1 MAIRVTPAITVT
13 QLLKQSAIHQTN
25 ISKLQQQIA
34 SGQRISRPSDDP
46 LGTKTILSRTA
57 LVGQFETQERTL
69 NQAADRLNQANTEL
83 LSSTDLLVRARD
95 IASQARSA
103 LDESE
108 LRNYASEIDTI
119 LRQVRDTGNAQFDG
133 QYLFSGD
140 TANTPPYSVTGDD
153 YSYSGSSSSLK
164 VSFFGKSSLEVVYS
178 GQRVFGS
185 TDRQGT
191 FISDVTGAKPG
202 AGTNTSTEN
211 TQLIVRHTATTF
223 TAGSGVAAGTSSV
236 NGDSIIGAMGDHTL
250 TIDDTSG
257 TGAFGTISLNGGPPV
272 AFDSSQTDLVV
283 SGPNGEIV
291 HLNTTA
297 ITAGFSGTI
306 DIAGAG
312 TLSAD
317 GGATEVPI
325 DFTTAQA
332 VTTADGKTT
341 FIDSTGITRTGADE
355 VEYVG
360 VTNVFQALADLR
372 DEILNVRNLPA
383 SEWQDALTRRVDEVA
398 RHHSHILE
406 VVGSQ
411 AQTLKT
417 IQDIGDRLGELTL
430 DAKQRLS
437 EVAATDV
444 PAAAIALQE
453 AQNLLQYSYA
463 VTAQVFNTSLLDYM
477 A

>member
-1 MAIRVTPAITVT
+1 MALRITPQITVS
-13 QLLKQSAIHQTN
+13 QLLKQSAAHSAN

-46 LGTKTILSRTA
+46 LGTKTILSRMTI
-57 LVGQFETQERTL
+57 VGQYETQGRTL

-83 LSSTDLLVRARD
+83 LSVSDLLVQARD

-103 LDESE
+103 LDDSE
-108 LRNYASEIDTI
+108 LRNFASEIDTI
-119 LRQVRDTGNAQFDG
+119 LTQVRDTANAQFDG

-140 TANTPPYSVTGDD
+140 TSNTQPYDSAGTDF
-153 YSYSGSSSSLK
+153 SYRGSTQSLK

-178 GQRVFGS
+178 GQRVFGDTS
-185 TDRQGT
+185 RSGAYITGT
-191 FISDVTGAKPG
+191 TGAKAG
-202 AGTNTSTEN
+202 AGTNTSTSN
-211 TQLIVRHTATTF
+211 SQLIVTHTATTY
-223 TAGSGVAAGTSSV
+223 APGSGVSAGSSSV
-236 NGDSIIGAMGDHTL
+236 TGDNILGPMGRHSL
-250 TIDDTSG
+250 TINDTSG
-257 TGAFGTISLNGGPPV
+257 TGASGTISLNGGSPV
-272 AFDSSQTDLVV
+272 AFDSSMTNLEVP
-283 SGPNGEIV
+283 GPNGEV
-291 HLNTTA
+291 VYLNSTA
-297 ITAGFSGTI
+297 ITAGFNGTV
-306 DIAGAG
+306 DLAGAG

-317 GGATEVPI
+317 GGATTVPI
-325 DFTTAQA
+325 DFSTAQA

-341 FIDSTGITRTGADE
+341 FIDSTDIRQSGTDE
-355 VEYVG
+355 VEYIG

-372 DEILNVRNLPA
+372 DDILNKRNLSP
-383 SEWQDALTRRVDEVA
+383 SEWQDAITRRVDEVT
-398 RHHSHILE
+398 RHQSHVLE

-417 IQDIGDRLGELTL
+417 INDIKDRVGELTL
-430 DAKQRLS
+430 DAKQRLAD
-437 EVAATDV
+437 VAATDV

>member
-1 MAIRVTPAITVT
+1 MAIRVTPQITVS
-13 QLLKQSAIHQTN
+13 QLLKQTMTHTAN

-34 SGQRISRPSDDP
+34 SGQRISKPSDDP
-46 LGTKTILSRTA
+46 LGTKTILSRMG
-57 LVGQFETQERTL
+57 LVAQFETQQRSL
-69 NQAADRLNQANTEL
+69 NTAADRLNQANTEL
-83 LSSTDLLVRARD
+83 LSVSDLLVQARD

-108 LRNYASEIDTI
+108 LRNFASQIDTI
-119 LRQVRDTGNAQFDG
+119 LTQVRNTGNAQFDG

-140 TANTPPYSVTGDD
+140 TANTPPYSE
-153 YSYSGSSSSLK
+153 SGSDFTYQGSTSSLN
-164 VSFFGKSSLEVVYS
+164 VSFFGKGSLEVVYS
-178 GQRVFGS
+178 GERVFGS
-185 TDRQGT
+185 TDRQAT
-191 FISDVTGAKPG
+191 YMTSVTGARPG
-202 AGTNTSTEN
+202 AGTDTSTTN
-211 TQLIVRHTATTF
+211 SQLIVRHTATSF
-223 TAGSGVAAGTSSV
+223 AAGSGVSAGMSSAAGDT
-236 NGDSIIGAMGDHTL
+236 IIGAAGEHVL
-250 TIDDTSG
+250 TINDTSG
-257 TGAFGTISLNGGPPV
+257 TGASGTVSLNGGPPI
-272 AFDSSQTDLVV
+272 AFTNTDTDLVV
-283 SGPNGEIV
+283 PGLNGEIV

-297 ITAGFSGTI
+297 ITAGFNGNI
-306 DIAGAG
+306 DLTGDG

-317 GGATEVPI
+317 GGVTEIPI

-341 FIDSTGITRTGADE
+341 FIDSTGITRSGVDN
-355 VEYVG
+355 VEYGG
-360 VTNVFQALADLR
+360 VANVFQSLADLR
-372 DEILNVRNLPA
+372 DEILNTRGLTP
-383 SEWQDALTRRVDEVA
+383 SEWQDALTRRVDEVT
-398 RHHSHILE
+398 RHQSHVLE

-417 IQDIGDRLGELTL
+417 IVDVGSRVSELTL

-463 VTAQVFNTSLLDYM
+463 VTAQVFETSLLDYM